1 MPSAALASG
10 PVRLP
15 LASHPSRRGS
25 VLIAALI
32 FSAVIAIS
40 LVSFLRLSTQSSQL
54 AYRSFYAGAAMN
66 AAETGLEQAMW
77 AVNKRI
83 AGDSS
88 VWTTHGWSVQSN
100 GSVRRTIN
108 LGTLSGGAS
117 SQVKVFVSSSNL
129 VGANPFVLARSIITP
144 KTGAP
149 IERWIN
155 IKLQKRSRFST
166 GLVAKD
172 IIKFSGNNASV
183 DSYDSRLG
191 AYTPG
196 SFANRFD
203 RGTAGSASV
212 EVGSFNLGNADIWGY
227 AVIGTSDY
235 SGLNVGNNGIVG
247 PFGST
252 EVNYDNVRT
261 DFTANF
267 DDEAHP
273 ATYTGIGAYNI
284 TTINN
289 NTTLPRLTDLPKI
302 ETSGG
307 VTKSTYYYNIGDI
320 SLSGGKTLTIAAN
333 VVIRMT
339 AAIGETISVTGNGA
353 IVINNSTALLPTSLN
368 IYTQSDVKIAGNGV
382 SHNGKPS
389 AFMLWGTRP
398 QSAPTE
404 QSITVNG
411 NGVLSGV
418 VYAPNANVSLHGG
431 GNSGNVFG
439 AIIGK
444 TVTVTGNS
452 AFHYDESLAEL
463 DSGEPFGMSEWNEFV
478 TYADRKAHASLMN
491 F

>member
-1 MPSAALASG
+1 MNPAILRDAS
-10 PVRLP
+10 VFARR
-15 LASHPSRRGS
+15 SRSSRRGS

-32 FSAVIAIS
+32 FCAIIAVS
-40 LVSFLRLSTQSSQL
+40 LVSFLRLSTQSAQL

-66 AAETGLEQAMW
+66 VAETGLEQAMW
-77 AVNKRI
+77 AVNKRL
-83 AGDSS
+83 AGDTG
-88 VWTTHGWSVQSN
+88 VWSAHNWSVQSN
-100 GSVRRTIN
+100 GTVRRTIN
-108 LGTLSGGAS
+108 LGTLSGGATA
-117 SQVKVFVSSSNL
+117 QVKVLVSNANL
-129 VGANPFVLARSIITP
+129 VGANPFILARSIVTP
-144 KTGAP
+144 PTGEP

-172 IIKFSGNNASV
+172 MIKFSGNNASV
-183 DSYDSRLG
+183 DSYDSRRG
-191 AYTPG
+191 AYTAS

-212 EVGSFNLGNADIWGY
+212 EVNTFNLGNADIWGY

-235 SGLNVGNNGIVG
+235 SGLSVGNNGVVG

-252 EVNYDNVRT
+252 SVNYDHVRT

-273 ATYTGIGAYNI
+273 AAYSGTGTYNI
-284 TTINN
+284 TAIKNN
-289 NTTLPRLTDLPKI
+289 ATLPRATDLPKI

-307 VTKSTYYYNIGDI
+307 VTTATYYYNIGSI
-320 SLSGGKTLTIAAN
+320 TLSGSDTLNIAGN

-339 AAIGETISVTGNGA
+339 SSTGETISVTGNGA
-353 IVINNSTALLPTSLN
+353 IAIADSTTLLPTSLN

-389 AFMLWGTRP
+389 AFMIWGTRP
-398 QSAPTE
+398 QSNSNV

-418 VYAPNANVSLHGG
+418 VYAPNANISLHGG
-431 GNSGNVFG
+431 GNSGNVYG
-439 AIIGK
+439 AMIGK

-452 AFHYDESLAEL
+452 AFHYDEALAEL
-463 DSGEPFGMSEWNEFV
+463 DSGEPFGMTEWNEFV
-478 TYADRKAHASLMN
+478 TYADRTTYASLMT